1 MELWSVRRRNCRD
14 DTECGERRR
23 ETMVELVR
31 WEPAGITSLRQAMDG
46 LFEDAF
52 VRPSRAWAA
61 LRTEEPAIDMYQT
74 DKDVVVKASLPGVKA
89 EDIDIAV
96 TGDVLSIKGESCEER
111 EVTEDNYFRK
121 EMRCGS
127 FSRSLELPVPVEVEK
142 AEAVFENGVLTLA
155 MPKTEAVKPR
165 QVKVK
170 SARGNEANTGSG
182 PGPEP
187 KAKTVGRKK
196 K

>member
-1 MELWSVRRRNCRD
+1 
-14 DTECGERRR
+14 
-23 ETMVELVR
+23 MVELVR

-74 DKDVVVKASLPGVKA
+74 DRDVVVKASLPGVKA
-89 EDIDIAV
+89 EDIDISV

-111 EVTEDNYFRK
+111 EVKEDSYFRK

-127 FSRSLELPVPVEVEK
+127 FSRSLELPVPVKVEK
-142 AEAVFENGVLTLA
+142 AEAAFENGVLTLT
-155 MPKTEAVKPR
+155 MPKTEAAKPR

-170 SARGNEANTGSG
+170 SGKADEAKIGPRTG
-182 PGPEP
+182 P
-187 KAKTVGRKK
+187 KAKAKAVGANRK
-196 K
+196 

>member
-1 MELWSVRRRNCRD
+1 
-14 DTECGERRR
+14 
-23 ETMVELVR
+23 MVELVR

-52 VRPSRAWAA
+52 VGPSRAWAA

-74 DKDVVVKASLPGVKA
+74 DQDVVVKASLPGVRA
-89 EDIDIAV
+89 EDMDIVV

-111 EVTEDNYFRK
+111 EVKEDSYFRK

-127 FSRSLELPVPVEVEK
+127 FSRSLELPVPVNVEK
-142 AEAVFENGVLTLA
+142 AEAVFENGVLTLT

-170 SARGNEANTGSG
+170 SGKAGEANTGSAT
-182 PGPEP
+182 GPET
-187 KAKTVGRKK
+187 KAKAVGKK
-196 K
+196 KK